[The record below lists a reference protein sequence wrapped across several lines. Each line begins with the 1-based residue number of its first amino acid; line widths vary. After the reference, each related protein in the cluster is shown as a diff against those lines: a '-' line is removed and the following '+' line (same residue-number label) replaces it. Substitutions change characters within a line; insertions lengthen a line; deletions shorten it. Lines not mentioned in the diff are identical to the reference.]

1 MVSERRSEVAQ
12 KTVGGALDSS
22 FLPSGWIVS
31 TKQQH
36 LAVHILPLIW
46 KTRDQSE
53 DLIVKGKTRAG
64 MAMALLQPRQ
74 QQQQNWF
81 FIDLDEDGGICEVEV
96 DVVGWSWKMS

>member
-31 TKQQH
+31 TKRQH
-36 LAVHILPLIW
+36 LAVHILPL
-46 KTRDQSE
+46 KDLDQSE

-81 FIDLDEDGGICEVEV
+81 FIDLEEDGGICEVEV
-96 DVVGWSWKMS
+96 DVVGWF